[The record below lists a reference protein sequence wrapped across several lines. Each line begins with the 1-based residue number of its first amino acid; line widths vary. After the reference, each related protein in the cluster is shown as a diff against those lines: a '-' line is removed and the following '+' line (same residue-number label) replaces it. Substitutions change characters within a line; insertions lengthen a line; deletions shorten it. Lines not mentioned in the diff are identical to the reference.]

1 MDRKLPNRLYKYR
14 KLNNRTLDMLLN
26 DQVYFADPSTFND
39 PLDTR
44 PSLEPDVENEKL
56 EKIYRELVK
65 LRTDA
70 EMRAAAKSLRY
81 RGPRTTEH
89 IRRQSRRQ
97 ADRQVK
103 QIEFYSEDAHYDSED
118 SKRNHLRRAIESE
131 LFRQFDRGIV
141 SLAQGSL
148 CPLMWSHY
156 ADQHRGVCIGYSVPP
171 HAKIDL
177 HEVRYQG
184 DRLVRAFSVAAML
197 EGSQEAR
204 NEVDQAVLLRKAG
217 SWNYERE
224 WRLFGPL
231 GLQNSPL
238 ELEEIIFGMRCTES
252 AKYVV
257 MKAMEGRDPA
267 FESHEIYED
276 HGKFL
281 LKKRPLQY
289 DNPRFEHYPRR
300 AVSPFGEFEDLTAIG
315 SP

>member
-44 PSLEPDVENEKL
+44 PSLEADVENDKL
-56 EKIYRELVK
+56 EKIYRGLVQ
-65 LRTDA
+65 LRTNA
-70 EMRAAAKSLRY
+70 EMRAAAESLRY
-81 RGPRTTEH
+81 RGPKTTEH

-97 ADRQVK
+97 ADQQVK
-103 QIEFYSEDAHYDSED
+103 QIEFYSEDARYESEK
-118 SKRNHLRRAIESE
+118 SKRYLLRRAIESE

-141 SLAQGSL
+141 SLAERSL

-156 ADQHRGVCIGYSVPP
+156 ADQHRGVCIGYSVPD
-171 HAKIDL
+171 HAETNLQK
-177 HEVRYQG
+177 VRYRG
-184 DRLVRAFSVAAML
+184 SRLVRAFSVAAML
-197 EGSQEAR
+197 EGFQDAR
-204 NEVDQAVLLRKAG
+204 DDVDQAVLLRKAG

-231 GLQNSPL
+231 GLQDSPL
-238 ELEEIIFGMRCTES
+238 ELEEIIFGMRCAES
-252 AKYVV
+252 AKYAV
-257 MKAMEGRDPA
+257 MKAMEGSDHPLK
-267 FESHEIYED
+267 FHEIQED

-289 DNPRFEHYPRR
+289 DDSRFEHYPRR
-300 AVSPFGEFEDLTAIG
+300 AVSPFDEFEDLTATD
-315 SP
+315 SS